1 MKIKQV
7 EELVGITKKNIRFYE
22 EQGLLSV
29 ARAENGYREYHEE
42 DIKRLQKIKLLRKVD
57 ISIEEMKKLFEGKE
71 SLEQCLELH
80 VRELEHRRED
90 LQKMQELCEGMMREH
105 LSLDSLDA
113 ENCLEDIERLE
124 KEGARF
130 MDIKKTDIRK
140 KRRTGAIIGAVVMI
154 LLMGFTIGLMLWA
167 NTQDP
172 IPTGLLI
179 FLIAIPVVIIGGI
192 LAALA
197 GRMKEIEG
205 GEEDEASKY

>member
-7 EELVGITKKNIRFYE
+7 EELVGITRKNIRFYE
-22 EQGLLSV
+22 EQGLLNV
-29 ARAENGYREYHEE
+29 ERAENGYREYHTA
-42 DIKRLQKIKLLRKVD
+42 DIARLQEIKLFRKMD
-57 ISIEEMKKLFEGKE
+57 ISIEEMRALFEKRK
-71 SLEQCLELH
+71 SLQFCLEQHLG
-80 VRELEHRRED
+80 ELERRREG
-90 LQKMQELCEGMMREH
+90 LVNTLN
-105 LSLDSLDA
+105 A
-113 ENCLEDIERLE
+113 ENCLEEIEQME

>member
-113 ENCLEDIERLE
+113 ENCLEDIEQLE

-130 MDIKKTDIRK
+130 MNVNKTDVRRK
-140 KRRTGAIIGAVVMI
+140 KRTGGTGRCSSDDCIDGVSGRADAVGQYAGA
-154 LLMGFTIGLMLWA
+154 
-167 NTQDP
+167 
-172 IPTGLLI
+172 
-179 FLIAIPVVIIGGI
+179 
-192 LAALA
+192 AAVWNA
-197 GRMKEIEG
+197 GSFDCNSSGDLYRDSGSACRKNER
-205 GEEDEASKY
+205 D

>member
-7 EELVGITKKNIRFYE
+7 EELVGITRKNIRFYE
-22 EQGLLSV
+22 EQGLLNV
-29 ARAENGYREYHEE
+29 ERAENGYREYHTA
-42 DIKRLQKIKLLRKVD
+42 DIARLQEIKLFRKMD
-57 ISIEEMKKLFEGKE
+57 ISIEEMRALFEKRK
-71 SLEQCLELH
+71 SLQFCLEQHLG
-80 VRELEHRRED
+80 ELERRREG
-90 LQKMQELCEGMMREH
+90 LVIAEH
-105 LSLDSLDA
+105 QSLDTLNA
-113 ENCLEDIERLE
+113 ENCLEEIEQME

>member
-1 MKIKQV
+1 
-7 EELVGITKKNIRFYE
+7 
-22 EQGLLSV
+22 
-29 ARAENGYREYHEE
+29 
-42 DIKRLQKIKLLRKVD
+42 
-57 ISIEEMKKLFEGKE
+57 
-71 SLEQCLELH
+71 
-80 VRELEHRRED
+80 
-90 LQKMQELCEGMMREH
+90 
-105 LSLDSLDA
+105 
-113 ENCLEDIERLE
+113 
-124 KEGARF
+124 

-197 GRMKEIEG
+197 GRMKESEG

>member
-7 EELVGITKKNIRFYE
+7 EELVGITRKNIRFYE
-22 EQGLLSV
+22 EQGLLNV
-29 ARAENGYREYHEE
+29 ERAENGYREYHTA
-42 DIKRLQKIKLLRKVD
+42 DIARLQEIKLFRKMD
-57 ISIEEMKKLFEGKE
+57 ISIEEMRALFEKRK
-71 SLEQCLELH
+71 SLQRLIA
-80 VRELEHRRED
+80 EH
-90 LQKMQELCEGMMREH
+90 Q
-105 LSLDSLDA
+105 SLDTLNA
-113 ENCLEDIERLE
+113 ENCLEEIEQME

>member
-57 ISIEEMKKLFEGKE
+57 ISIEEMKKLFEG
-71 SLEQCLELH
+71 LEQCLELH

-113 ENCLEDIERLE
+113 ENCLEDIEQLE

-130 MDIKKTDIRK
+130 MNVNKTDVNS
-140 KRRTGAIIGAVVMI
+140 TAIISA
-154 LLMGFTIGLMLWA
+154 IGSA
-167 NTQDP
+167 IYTP
-172 IPTGLLI
+172 IVGL
-179 FLIAIPVVIIGGI
+179 
-192 LAALA
+192 
-197 GRMKEIEG
+197 
-205 GEEDEASKY
+205 DTT

>member
-7 EELVGITKKNIRFYE
+7 EELVGITRKNIRFYE
-22 EQGLLSV
+22 DQGLLNV
-29 ARAENGYREYHEE
+29 ERAENGYREYHQA
-42 DIKRLQKIKLLRKVD
+42 DVIRLQEIKLFRKMD
-57 ISIEEMKKLFEGKE
+57 ISIEEMKLLFEKKK
-71 SLEQCLELH
+71 SLQICLEQHLK
-80 VRELEHRRED
+80 ELEHRKEG
-90 LQKMQELCEGMMREH
+90 LSKMQDMCERLILEH
-105 LSLDSLDA
+105 RSLESLNA
-113 ENCLEDIERLE
+113 EDCLEEIEQME

-154 LLMGFTIGLMLWA
+154 LFMGFVIGLMLWA

-172 IPTGLLI
+172 IPAGLLI